1 MDTMH
6 QSENMRF
13 AKSISSPCPHS
24 TSPVINIS
32 SCKAGYYY
40 FTRILAKDMQR
51 ESFSYKYTS
60 ENIRVI
66 SPLSICPY
74 VLPLQK

>member
-13 AKSISSPCPHS
+13 TKSIFFPYPNS

-32 SCKAGYYY
+32 SCKAEYYY
-40 FTRILAKDMQR
+40 FSKILAKEM
-51 ESFSYKYTS
+51 
-60 ENIRVI
+60 
-66 SPLSICPY
+66 
-74 VLPLQK
+74 

>member
-13 AKSISSPCPHS
+13 TKSIFFPYPNS

-32 SCKAGYYY
+32 SCKAEYYY
-40 FTRILAKDMQR
+40 FTRILAKEIQR
-51 ESFSYKYTS
+51 ESLSYMYTS

-74 VLPLQK
+74 FLPLQK